1 MNTSYKVVFNRARR
15 ALMVVNEIT
24 SSVQAKGTKTVL
36 ATALTALVAGS
47 SIAAETA
54 WVEAPQQATDSQQ
67 VTTITNGPSAFRSFN
82 QNTSLDGDL
91 WVFAK
96 TVKGDAAGYAI
107 DGLDKT
113 LTHKGNLYISAD
125 SDAKSWKQEG
135 LFADNQSTAINE
147 GKIVAKKAYA
157 MRVGTKKAAHL
168 INNGEVFVE
177 VEGAG
182 IELGGAS
189 GADAI
194 NNGTITLQ
202 NITGEFGIGVLIKG
216 TSGVTFTNNGTIT
229 TDGDKEKVAAISVQ
243 AEKNKATSATLIL
256 GPKSQINGSI
266 SLGAD
271 TTTHLQLDGTQGE
284 LTVAAHG
291 RTDMTLKNG
300 AKVTLADGQESNYEN
315 VNIESGTLTASI
327 FHTESR
333 GSVDNHFKAVTIGQ
347 DGTFNIKALNSKDNT
362 QFLLNDLQ
370 LTLDG
375 GHLQVG
381 GSDYQGDLKIGSSLI
396 ASSLTIN
403 QGDYRFN
410 KIAFGSSNK
419 ANNKSSLTLNKGS
432 LTVQTLDFTT
442 GDIAIEGG
450 VLTTQKLIWDV
461 PKDTVWKKAGEMTI
475 AENGTLTLNARND
488 LLTDTGEQTEAAKHI
503 TNKGT
508 IVLTDQFEASAAD
521 VKTFIE
527 KLGLGDKILFKNMTL
542 SDSEVAWNPNLGTAT
557 SNATVTAPEADEEG
571 HASVDLAGQ
580 TVGVAGL
587 KVSDSTKTLAIE
599 GSGELVMT
607 GNTTRDTLFAGK
619 DELESVKIT
628 NLTLGADETSTG
640 ILNTKVLTTGKLT
653 LNNGAFDA
661 KDVQVNTATIS
672 GQLDVTS
679 LRADDRAIFQN
690 GVLTLKGRAEDNAHD
705 IAGKVYVTGN
715 GVITTNKAA
724 AAKILAKRSDIE
736 SGSLLYVDRPV
747 KLAEGSVLTIGGKA
761 PVMRTPR
768 LRLMRLATAA
778 PSPASV
784 NVAEGGLAVVDTAAF
799 GDSDTVYEGAHL
811 NVSEGEMLLTNV
823 KTVRTMKLASSITGE
838 NISTDNAFIGANVD
852 GGNVDLAYNE
862 GAVADKTVDNRLKAR
877 YSAGLSDKE
886 AFLLDSLDAPA
897 YLEGDRLN
905 AKGNAALEQITSGN
919 ATTGVLNVAYDA
931 NQQVSDAI
939 VRHQLSEHNGK
950 GLWADVFYAKNEA
963 KEIYGHSGYSADIY
977 GGVIG
982 VDGTFSCGATGGIA
996 LTVGTADADSK
1007 GGVFSTSLDSDFWG
1021 VSAYAVKPM
1030 GDFHVKADLGYLH
1043 FDNDLTGLG
1052 DASDAST
1059 VTVGLRADYT
1069 AFQKGAFSITPHAGI
1084 RYTHIDTDA
1093 VAFNDDQKMNIVE
1106 TPVGVTFAGNFETTG
1121 WTIVPS
1127 YDFTIVPQLAD
1138 KEVEAF
1144 GSADDM
1150 KILNGGLY
1158 NNVLGVQ
1165 AQKGNV
1171 SFGLHAAYGFG
1182 SNERSNTQVNA
1193 NVRYNF

>member
-67 VTTITNGPSAFRSFN
+67 VTTINNGPRAFQSFN
-82 QNTSLDGDL
+82 QNTSLEGDL
-91 WVFAK
+91 WVLAQ
-96 TVKGDAAGYAI
+96 TDQGDAAGYAI
-107 DGLDKT
+107 DGLNNT
-113 LTHKGNLYISAD
+113 LTHNGNLYISAD
-125 SDAKSWKQEG
+125 SGATSWKQEG
-135 LFADNQSTAINE
+135 LFADHQSTAINN

-177 VEGAG
+177 EEGAG

-194 NNGTITLQ
+194 NNGTITVQ
-202 NITGEFGIGVLIKG
+202 NITGAFGLGVLIKG

-243 AEKNKATSATLIL
+243 AEDNKDTSATLIL
-256 GPKSQINGSI
+256 GQKSQINGSI
-266 SLGAD
+266 SLGAG
-271 TTTHLQLDGTQGE
+271 TTTHLQLDGTQGN

-291 RTDMTLKNG
+291 STAMTLKNG
-300 AKVTLADGQESNYEN
+300 ANVTLDDGQESNYEN
-315 VNIESGTLTASI
+315 VNIKSGTLTASI
-327 FHTESR
+327 FHTKEL

-347 DGTFNIKALNSKDNT
+347 EGTFNIKALNSNNNT

-375 GHLQVG
+375 GHLQVAEA
-381 GSDYQGDLKIGSSLI
+381 DYQGDLKIGSSLV

-403 QGDYRFN
+403 QGDYTFN

-419 ANNKSSLTLNKGS
+419 ANKKSSLTLNKGN

-461 PKDTVWKKAGEMTI
+461 PKDTVWKKEGQMTI

-503 TNKGT
+503 TNHGT

-527 KLGLGDKILFKNMTL
+527 KLGLGDKILFKNLTL

-557 SNATVTAPEADEEG
+557 SNATVTAPEANEEG

-587 KVSDSTKTLAIE
+587 KVSDSTKTLAIV
-599 GSGELVMT
+599 GQGELVMT
-607 GNTTRDTLFAGK
+607 GNTTSDTLFAGK
-619 DELESVKIT
+619 DELESVNIT

-640 ILNTKVLTTGKLT
+640 ILNTKVLTTNKLT

-661 KDVQVNTATIS
+661 KDVQVDTATIS

-679 LRADDRAIFQN
+679 LRANTRAIFQN

-705 IAGKVYVTGN
+705 IAGKVDVTGN

-761 PVMRTPR
+761 PIMRTPR

-778 PSPASV
+778 LSPASV

-799 GDSDTVYEGAHL
+799 GDSDTVYEGANI

-877 YSAGLSDKE
+877 YEAGLSDKE

-1030 GDFHVKADLGYLH
+1030 GGFHVKADLGYLH

-1084 RYTHIDTDA
+1084 RYTQIDTDA

>member
-1 MNTSYKVVFNRARR
+1 MNTAFKVVFNRARR
-15 ALMVVNEIT
+15 ALMVVNEVT
-24 SSVQAKGTKTVL
+24 SSVQAKGTKTVVVAAVASLL
-36 ATALTALVAGS
+36 AGGAVAADKTFTVENGQKSAENIITNTEVENDLTVIANSKTAD
-47 SIAAETA
+47 
-54 WVEAPQQATDSQQ
+54 ATGYYVMKEG
-67 VTTITNGPSAFRSFN
+67 VTFTNKGKITITG
-82 QNTSLDGDL
+82 QNE
-91 WVFAK
+91 
-96 TVKGDAAGYAI
+96 
-107 DGLDKT
+107 
-113 LTHKGNLYISAD
+113 
-125 SDAKSWKQEG
+125 AKSWKQEG
-135 LFADNQSTAINE
+135 ILTDHKATAVNE
-147 GKIVAKKAYA
+147 GKIIATNAYG
-157 MRVGTKKAAHL
+157 MKVGTSEASTI
-168 INNGEVFVE
+168 INDGEITVSG
-177 VEGAG
+177 EGVG
-182 IELGGAS
+182 MELGGADKS
-189 GADAI
+189 KAI
-194 NNGTITLQ
+194 NNNTITVEKKTGGFAVGVLVKGTSNVTFENNGTISAKAE
-202 NITGEFGIGVLIKG
+202 GMK
-216 TSGVTFTNNGTIT
+216 
-229 TDGDKEKVAAISVQ
+229 AISV
-243 AEKNKATSATLIL
+243 EKDGQKTADASMTFGEKSKVEGLISLDEGTTTDLTFKGAKDTLTIASKGTATLTL
-256 GPKSQINGSI
+256 TD
-266 SLGAD
+266 GAD
-271 TTTHLQLDGTQGE
+271 I
-284 LTVAAHG
+284 
-291 RTDMTLKNG
+291 
-300 AKVTLADGQESNYEN
+300 TLADKQNSVYDN
-315 VNIESGTLTASI
+315 VDIQSGTLNASI
-327 FHTESR
+327 FQSGDTL
-333 GSVDNHFKAVTIGQ
+333 DNHFKAVTIGQ
-347 DGTFNIKALNSKDNT
+347 EGTFNIKALNSNNNT
-362 QFLLNDLQ
+362 RFLLNDLQ

-381 GSDYQGDLKIGSSLI
+381 GSDYQGDLKIGDKQKS
-396 ASSLTIN
+396 SSLTIKH
-403 QGDYRFN
+403 GDYTFN

-419 ANNKSSLTLNKGS
+419 TDKKSSLTLNNGS

-450 VLTTQKLIWDV
+450 VLTTHELIWHV
-461 PKDTVWKKAGEMTI
+461 PENTVWKKEGQMTI

-488 LLTDTGEQTEAAKHI
+488 LLTDKGEKTEAAKHI
-503 TNKGT
+503 KNNGT

-542 SDSEVAWNPNLGTAT
+542 SDREVAWNPNLGTAT
-557 SNATVTAPEADEEG
+557 SNATVTAPEADEKG

-619 DELESVKIT
+619 DELERVEIT

-640 ILNTKVLTTGKLT
+640 ILNTKVLTTNKLT

-661 KDVQVNTATIS
+661 KDVQVKTATIS

-679 LRADDRAIFQN
+679 LRADTQAILQN

-705 IAGKVYVTGN
+705 IAGKVDVTGN

-799 GDSDTVYEGAHL
+799 GDSDTVYEGANL

-877 YSAGLSDKE
+877 YEAGLSDKE

-1127 YDFTIVPQLAD
+1127 YDFTIVPLLAD

-1144 GSADDM
+1144 GSAGDM